1 MTLCFDL
8 LCHVTSEH
16 WGKILC
22 YASTGWIGT
31 GKYLHLFKVRVMN
44 SLEHIQIKAIMV
56 NAIRQCLH

>member
-8 LCHVTSEH
+8 LCHVTSEY

-22 YASTGWIGT
+22 HTLTDWIGM
-31 GKYLHLFKVRVMN
+31 GNYLHLFKVWVMN
-44 SLEHIQIKAIMV
+44 SLEHIQVKAIMV